1 MVARANHYG
10 LILRATPS
18 DSVAFCPPLI
28 ISEAEIEKVMERAN
42 QALDDTWEDV
52 KKEGLI

>member
-10 LILRATPS
+10 LILRALPS

-28 ISEAEIEKVMERAN
+28 ISEEEISKVMERTN
-42 QALDDTWEDV
+42 RALEDTWDYV